1 MNILGI
7 SCFYHES
14 AATLIRNGKIIAAAA
29 EERFTRIKHDNNFPT
44 NAIKFCLQTGKI
56 TAKNLSYVVFYE
68 KPFIKF
74 ERIILTILSEAPFT
88 RSLFVE
94 SFLNLI
100 LEKLWI
106 KNIITE
112 NLKIDKDKVLFVP
125 HHVSHAASAYFVSPF
140 IEAATL
146 TLDGVGEWTTA
157 TIGAG
162 EGNKLN
168 IYKEIKFPHSLGLLY
183 STFTAF
189 LGFEVNDGE
198 YKVMGMA
205 PYGKPKYVETVKKL
219 IKTID
224 SSFWLDLDYFSYQ
237 KSIKKSFNEKF
248 CALFGEPRP
257 KDTHFFT
264 TSTAYPSYFGEKPKN
279 FRGLAAKNQYYADIA
294 ASIQKVTEEIILDL
308 ARYAHQETKKE
319 NLCFAGGVG
328 LNSVANGR
336 LTAETPFN
344 KLFVQPAAGD
354 DGGSLGAAFYVWNHI
369 LGKQKNFV
377 LENAY
382 FGKSYREKEIKK
394 FLEQKKIKYD
404 YFGNEEKLIEYIAES
419 INQGL
424 VVGWFQGSFEWGPR
438 ALGNRSILADPR
450 REEMKD
456 IVNTKIKFREPY
468 RPFAPVVLEEQA
480 KNYFDIDLEQN
491 EYPARFMLVV
501 APVLKSKQK
510 EIPAVVHV
518 DGSGRLQTIKK
529 EENPRYYS
537 LIEKFFQ
544 KTKVPILLNTS
555 FNLKG
560 EPIVNSPENAYNT
573 FRKSGLD
580 LLVLEKFVIKK
591 MGESE
596 VIKKSKQ

>member
-1 MNILGI
+1 VNILGI

-14 AATLIRNGKIIAAAA
+14 AASLLKEGKLIAASA

-68 KPFIKF
+68 KPLIKF
-74 ERIILTILSEAPFT
+74 ERIILTILSQAPFT

-106 KNIITE
+106 KNSIIE
-112 NLKIDKDKVLFVP
+112 NLGIDKDKVLFVP

-140 IEAATL
+140 REAATL

-157 TIGAG
+157 TIGVG
-162 EGNKLN
+162 DGNKLN
-168 IYKEIKFPHSLGLLY
+168 IYKEIRFPHSLGLLY

-205 PYGKPKYVETVKKL
+205 PYGKPKYVEAVKKL
-219 IKTID
+219 IKTKD
-224 SSFWLDLDYFSYQ
+224 NSFWLDLDYFSYQ
-237 KSIKKSFNEKF
+237 RSTKDSFNEKF
-248 CALFGEPRP
+248 RSLFGEPRP
-257 KDTHFFT
+257 KDMHFFT
-264 TSTAYPSYFGEKPKN
+264 TGTTYPSYFGEKPKN
-279 FRGLAAKNQYYADIA
+279 FKSLAAKNQYYADIA
-294 ASIQKVTEEIILDL
+294 ASIQKVTEEVILDL
-308 ARYAHQETKKE
+308 ARYAYQKTKKE
-319 NLCFAGGVG
+319 NLCFAGGVA

-336 LTAETPFN
+336 ITAETPFK

-369 LGKQKNFV
+369 LGKQKSFV

-394 FLEQKKIKYD
+394 FLEQKKIKYH
-404 YFGNEEKLIEYIAES
+404 YFDDEEKLIEMTADS
-419 INQGL
+419 ISKGL

-456 IVNTKIKFREPY
+456 IVNVKIKFREPY

-480 KNYFDIDLEQN
+480 KNYFDIDLKQN
-491 EYPARFMLVV
+491 EYPARFMLMV
-501 APVLKSKQK
+501 APVIRIKQK

-573 FRKSGLD
+573 FRRSGLD

-591 MGESE
+591 EGG
-596 VIKKSKQ
+596 K